1 MSHGTTKGVPIDV
14 DSTMAQNSDQL
25 VPSQKAAKTYV
36 DASLAGKQ
44 DALYLNKV
52 TAASSAVT
60 GTLTETQ
67 CYQVLIPANTLSS
80 GDKLVLEGLIASKTG
95 TAGNAIIRV
104 KISTSA
110 TLPAGTTD
118 RVADPTLVSA
128 SSHVLMI
135 GSRYWNIT
143 GGNLYGLNLGNAGA
157 SREVLGTTAIGS
169 KAFDVTVDNYVYV
182 SVILANIAD
191 SVTLYGFTLKNF

>member
-1 MSHGTTKGVPIDV
+1 MSQGTTKGVPIDV
-14 DSTMAQNSDQL
+14 DGTFTQNSDQL

-36 DASLAGKQ
+36 DASLSGKQ

-80 GDKLVLEGLIASKTG
+80 GDKLVLEGLIAGKTG
-95 TAGNAIIRV
+95 TAGTATIRV
-104 KISTSA
+104 KISTSS

-118 RVADPTLVSA
+118 RIADPQLAAANLSGYTARRWNLV
-128 SSHVLMI
+128 
-135 GSRYWNIT
+135 
-143 GGNLYGLNLGNAGA
+143 GGNLYGISLTSTTLFSEGVSGA
-157 SREVLGTTAIGS
+157 SVGVKS
-169 KAFDVTVDNYVYV
+169 FDPTVDNYVYV

>member
-1 MSHGTTKGVPIDV
+1 MSYIQSGNKI
-14 DSTMAQNSDQL
+14 
-25 VPSQKAAKTYV
+25 Y
-36 DASLAGKQ
+36 
-44 DALYLNKV
+44 LYKE

-80 GDKLVLEGLIASKTG
+80 GDKLVLDSLTASKTG
-95 TAGNAIIRV
+95 TAGNATIRV
-104 KISTSA
+104 KISTSG

-118 RVADPTLVSA
+118 RVADPTILSA
-128 SSHVLMI
+128 SSQLGMVA
-135 GSRYWNIT
+135 SRAWNIV
-143 GGNLYGLNLGNAGA
+143 GGNLYGLPLTSQVAPKDTLPANAM
-157 SREVLGTTAIGS
+157 GT

>member
-1 MSHGTTKGVPIDV
+1 MSYIQTGNKI
-14 DSTMAQNSDQL
+14 
-25 VPSQKAAKTYV
+25 
-36 DASLAGKQ
+36 
-44 DALYLNKV
+44 YLNKV

-67 CYQVLIPANTLSS
+67 CYQILIPANTLSS
-80 GDKLVLEGLIASKTG
+80 GDKLVFDGLIASKTG
-95 TAGNAIIRV
+95 TAGNAIVRV

-118 RVADPTLVSA
+118 RVADPTMTAAAA
-128 SSHVLMI
+128 SLFMLT
-135 GSRYWNIT
+135 SRSWNIV
-143 GGNLYGLNLGNAGA
+143 GGNLYGLPLSSA
-157 SREVLGTTAIGS
+157 SVPKETQLTGAIGS